1 MSNIYKQILME
12 NVLDIIKKRGFYY
25 IRTKVLYPD
34 FVGPE
39 YIIVTDDADIVKK
52 HPKTAGMI
60 IVPISK
66 FESMAE
72 EYNRYYANEVK
83 HIRRIERS
91 YNDEGYTEDGV
102 EDENGETHSNLPDV
116 NLHPVE
122 EAVEAKERK
131 AMLIKALEELTPIQ
145 RERLKK
151 YYFQQMTYEEIARS
165 ENVGKMT
172 AYRSIRAGINKIRK
186 NNLVEF

>member
-52 HPKTAGMI
+52 HLKTAGMI

-91 YNDEGYTEDGV
+91 YNDEGYTEDSV

-116 NLHPVE
+116 DLHPVE

>member
-1 MSNIYKQILME
+1 MGKIYKNIVME
-12 NVLDIIKKRGFYY
+12 DVLDIIRKRGFYF

-83 HIRRIERS
+83 PVS
-91 YNDEGYTEDGV
+91 Y
-102 EDENGETHSNLPDV
+102 THLTLPTICSV
-116 NLHPVE
+116 
-122 EAVEAKERK
+122 
-131 AMLIKALEELTPIQ
+131 
-145 RERLKK
+145 
-151 YYFQQMTYEEIARS
+151 
-165 ENVGKMT
+165 
-172 AYRSIRAGINKIRK
+172 
-186 NNLVEF
+186 

>member
-1 MSNIYKQILME
+1 MGKIYKNIVME
-12 NVLDIIKKRGFYY
+12 DVLDIIRKRGFYF

-116 NLHPVE
+116 DLHPVE

-131 AMLIKALEELTPIQ
+131 AMLIKALKELTPIQ

-165 ENVGKMT
+165 ENVGNMT

-186 NNLVEF
+186 II

>member
-1 MSNIYKQILME
+1 MGNIYKNIVME
-12 NVLDIIKKRGFYY
+12 DVLDIIRKRGFYF

-34 FVGPE
+34 FVGPK
-39 YIIVTDDADIVKK
+39 YIIVTDDPDVTAK
-52 HPKTAGMI
+52 HPKTKGMI
-60 IVPISK
+60 IISPDK
-66 FESMAE
+66 FSAMAE

-102 EDENGETHSNLPDV
+102 EDENGETHSNLPNVD
-116 NLHPVE
+116 LHPVE